1 MVGNPAFAYIGR
13 KTRVEGSLN
22 GCILLLIN
30 AREMPAS
37 IGCCGV
43 LGGWSVAGRGH
54 ETAEPPTGAETT
66 TDWMLA
72 SGVVPGEGRLSVGAR
87 FIEDKRQQ
95 IAVLAGNGISPFKY
109 SSTTPASWLPPYPKY
124 ANQASQTWKSAS
136 KKSNMSKLLLVFI
149 HQNLSSTSR
158 TS

>member
-22 GCILLLIN
+22 GCILLSDKCSKN
-30 AREMPAS
+30 AGLYR
-37 IGCCGV
+37 
-43 LGGWSVAGRGH
+43 LLRGAWRMVSRRSRAR
-54 ETAEPPTGAETT
+54 TAEPPTGAETT

-72 SGVVPGEGRLSVGAR
+72 SGVVLGEGRLSVGAR

-124 ANQASQTWKSAS
+124 TNQASQTWKSVS
-136 KKSNMSKLLLVFI
+136 KKAI
-149 HQNLSSTSR
+149 
-158 TS
+158 